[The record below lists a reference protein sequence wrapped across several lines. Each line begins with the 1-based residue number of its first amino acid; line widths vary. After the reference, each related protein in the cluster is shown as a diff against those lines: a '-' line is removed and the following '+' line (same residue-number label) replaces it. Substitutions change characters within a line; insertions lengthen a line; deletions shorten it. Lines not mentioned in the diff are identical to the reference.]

1 MKKMKNFLD
10 NTQEKLEYKT
20 QTVRKHQIIY
30 TICRRHE
37 SHETSLH
44 TYGNSFVTS
53 SLTDLF
59 SVRM

>member
-1 MKKMKNFLD
+1 MKEVLD
-10 NTQEKLEYKT
+10 NTQEKLEYKK
-20 QTVRKHQIIY
+20 QAVREHQIIY
-30 TICRRHE
+30 TISRRHE